1 MSEELLG
8 LLAPDEEDNGRG
20 LGLPSV
26 RFSLAFTGMARVLV
40 SNSDLW
46 RNLRNICKKTQI

>member
-8 LLAPDEEDNGRG
+8 LLAPDEEDNGHG

-26 RFSLAFTGMARVLV
+26 RFSLALTGMARVVL
-40 SNSDLW
+40 SNGYMWLSLG
-46 RNLRNICKKTQI
+46 NIS